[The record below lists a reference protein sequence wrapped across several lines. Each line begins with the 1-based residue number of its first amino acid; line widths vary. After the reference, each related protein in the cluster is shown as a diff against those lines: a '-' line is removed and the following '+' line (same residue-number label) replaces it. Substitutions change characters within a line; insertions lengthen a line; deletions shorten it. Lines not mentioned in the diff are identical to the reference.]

1 MKRRTFVAA
10 TAATAATMVAPSIQA
25 QTLPAGPVRI
35 LVGFAPGGGTD
46 ILARIVAQKLQI
58 MWGITVLVENRAGAT
73 GVIAAEAV
81 AKAAPDGNTLLM
93 AHINSHALAP
103 ALMPKLNYVVDRD
116 FTPLTLVGITP
127 NLLISNNDQPAK
139 TVAELVAQ
147 CKANPGKVS
156 FGSAGQG
163 SAQHMALESFKL
175 AAGVDT
181 IHIPYKGSAPM
192 LADLIGGQIGYSFD
206 TMTAAT
212 PHVKSGK
219 VRAIAQTR
227 AKRASSYPNVP
238 TMVEAGFPNFE
249 ATTWYGL
256 AGPGKMP
263 PAMAQR
269 MNEDINKVLLMP
281 DVMEKLA
288 QFGAEDGGGSAQRF
302 ADFIRTEQVKWAKV
316 VKDSNVKLDS

>member
-181 IHIPYKGSAPM
+181 IHIPYKGSGPM

>member
-10 TAATAATMVAPSIQA
+10 TAATAATLVAPAVQA
-25 QTLPAGPVRI
+25 QSLPAGPVRI

-46 ILARIVAQKLQI
+46 ILARIVAQKLQT
-58 MWGITVLVENRAGAT
+58 MWGVTVLVENRAGAT

-103 ALMPKLNYVVDRD
+103 ALMPKLSYVVDRD

-181 IHIPYKGSAPM
+181 IHIPYKGSGPM
-192 LADLIGGQIGYSFD
+192 LVDLIGGQIGYSFD

-256 AGPGKMP
+256 VGPGKLP

-269 MNEDINKVLLMP
+269 MNEDINKVLVMP
-281 DVMEKLA
+281 DVVEKLA
-288 QFGAEDGGGSAQRF
+288 QYGAEDGGGSAQRF
-302 ADFIRTEQVKWAKV
+302 ADFIRTEQIKWAKV
-316 VKDSNVKLDS
+316 VKDSNVKLDT